1 MGMIVPLADNIVAK
15 QRPRLIADAEAL
27 LSVAAW
33 RDLPAGCRLID
44 IDGSRLA
51 GFSSGSG
58 HRLAEAHGFRAGT
71 VAVGVAAERALRV
84 ALDVWGDE
92 LPAALGEAAAAVEFV
107 ASHELAHALVA
118 DIDCTMQPGEG
129 DILRRLPV
137 AVGTTTGDS
146 SPERTA
152 RGHGARWAAGLVILA
167 QRCEQYRP
175 RSQHRW
181 QELLATDLHAVGID
195 AQAVADAV
203 GDVAD
208 ELPLRDLL
216 AAGGNIAATVAEAI
230 PDEAQRAALIAALRN
245 ETTPVKPRHV
255 APVAAGEA

>member
-1 MGMIVPLADNIVAK
+1 MIVPLIDNIVRR
-15 QRPRLIADAEAL
+15 QLPRLIADAEAL

-44 IDGSRLA
+44 IAGSRLA

-71 VAVGVAAERALRV
+71 VAVGVAAEHALRV

-92 LPAALGEAAAAVEFV
+92 LPAALGEAAVAIEFV
-107 ASHELAHALVA
+107 AAHEAAHALVA
-118 DIDCTMQPGEG
+118 DIDGSMQPGEA
-129 DILRRLPV
+129 DILRSLPV

-152 RGHGARWAAGLVILA
+152 RGHGARWAAALVILS

-181 QELLATDLHAVGID
+181 RELLTDDLHAVGID
-195 AQAVADAV
+195 AQAVAVAV

-216 AAGGNIAATVAEAI
+216 AAGGNIVARVAAAI
-230 PDEAQRAALIAALRN
+230 PDETQRAALIAARRN
-245 ETTPVKPRHV
+245 TTPVEPRHV
-255 APVAAGEA
+255 APVAAGEK

>member
-1 MGMIVPLADNIVAK
+1 MTLPVPLIDNIVRR
-15 QRPRLIADAEAL
+15 QLPRLIADAEAL

-33 RDLPAGCRLID
+33 RDLRAGCRLID

-58 HRLAEAHGFRAGT
+58 HRLAEAHGFRAGA
-71 VAVGVAAERALRV
+71 VAVGVAAEHALRV

-92 LPAALGEAAAAVEFV
+92 LPAALGEAAVAIEFV
-107 ASHELAHALVA
+107 MAHELAHALVA
-118 DIDCTMQPGEG
+118 DIDGTMQPGEG

-137 AVGTTTGDS
+137 AVGIVAVSDS
-146 SPERTA
+146 HERTA
-152 RGHGARWAAGLVILA
+152 RDHGARWAAGLVILT
-167 QRCEQYRP
+167 QRCRQYRP

-181 QELLATDLHAVGID
+181 HELLADDLHAVGID
-195 AQAVADAV
+195 AQAVAVAV

-216 AAGGNIAATVAEAI
+216 AVGGNIVARVAAAI
-230 PDEAQRAALIAALRN
+230 PDETQRAALIAARRN
-245 ETTPVKPRHV
+245 TTPVEPRHV
-255 APVAAGEA
+255 APVAAGEK